1 MFVLLVIVESADT
14 LKLVRMFPVM
24 TMVSPLICS
33 RMNPADETVAMLNP
47 EAGVLEGLVLPVT
60 VTVKV

>member
-1 MFVLLVIVESADT
+1 MLALLVMVESADR
-14 LKLVRMFPVM
+14 LKAVRMLPVM

-33 RMNPADETVAMLNP
+33 RMNPADETVAMLKP